1 VLQYTNEYN
10 KLQPWPE
17 NIVRN
22 RIVLSEQL
30 QQILVEKGPT
40 ILVYNHQS
48 VTKHI
53 IKIKWMLQQKH
64 D

>member
-22 RIVLSEQL
+22 RIVIRAASADSCRKRSNDSSL
-30 QQILVEKGPT
+30 QPSVCNQT
-40 ILVYNHQS
+40 YN
-48 VTKHI
+48 
-53 IKIKWMLQQKH
+53 
-64 D
+64 